1 MRPDRRTVL
10 RRAGLGGIAAVAGL
24 AGTGGLTT
32 GCGGRP
38 AGRPRPPGTAAEAPW
53 DVLARRLDGRLVRPA
68 DAGYPTARL
77 LFDPAFDAVRPRAVA
92 FCATPADVAACVSF
106 CRDTGLHLAAR
117 CGGHSYGGYS
127 TTPGLVVDVSRMN
140 RIRPGDA
147 GTATVGAG
155 ARLVD
160 VYATL
165 AAAGQAI
172 PAGSC
177 PTVGVAGLALGG
189 GIGVLARRH
198 GLTCD
203 RMIGAEVVLASG
215 EALRVDADHD
225 GDLFWALRGAGGGNF
240 GIVTSFGFATHRTR
254 RLGLF
259 TLRWP
264 WSAAAA
270 VLAGWQDWVAG
281 RLGELPDEL
290 WTNLVASSTPSS
302 GTSGT
307 PALQVGGVYGGTLA
321 ALQGLLGGL
330 VEAVGVEPGARF
342 AAERDHLDAMLIEA
356 GCSGA
361 GVAACHLPSQ
371 QPAGT
376 LRRVA
381 QLAAS
386 AFVTSPVPT
395 AGLDALRRAMED
407 RQRTPGLGGGGF
419 ILDSWGGAINR
430 VAPAETAFV
439 HRRALASI
447 QYVAG
452 YAVGDPDGVRV
463 ANRSWLRGTVRAVAP
478 YVSTAAY
485 QNYIDPELADWPNAY
500 YGTNLPR
507 LRKVKARYDPD
518 NLFHFAQSIS

>member
-1 MRPDRRTVL
+1 VG
-10 RRAGLGGIAAVAGL
+10 GLAAVAGL
-24 AGTGGLTT
+24 AGAGGPIA

-38 AGRPRPPGTAAEAPW
+38 AGRARPPLTAPPGTAAQSAW
-53 DVLARRLDGRLVRPA
+53 DVLARRLDGRLVRPS

-77 LFDPAFDAVRPRAVA
+77 LFDPAFDAVRPQAVA

-106 CRDTGLHLAAR
+106 CRDTGVHLAAR

-140 RIRPGDA
+140 QVRPGDA

-165 AAAGQAI
+165 AGSGQAI

-177 PTVGVAGLALGG
+177 PTVGIAGLALGG
-189 GIGVLARRH
+189 GIGVLARRY

-203 RMIGAEVVLASG
+203 RMIGAEIVLASG
-215 EALRVDADHD
+215 ETLRVDADHD

-240 GIVTSFGFATHRTR
+240 GVVTSFGFATHRTR

-290 WTNLVASSTPSS
+290 WTNLVASSS

-307 PALQVGGVYGGTLA
+307 PALQVGGVYGGTPA
-321 ALQGLLGGL
+321 ALHGLLGGL
-330 VEAVGVEPGARF
+330 IEAVGVEPGARF
-342 AAERDHLDAMLIEA
+342 TAEHDHLDAMLIEA
-356 GCSGA
+356 GCG
-361 GVAACHLPSQ
+361 GKDVDACHLSGQ
-371 QPAGT
+371 HPAGM

-386 AFVTSPVPT
+386 AFVTTPMPT
-395 AGLDALRRAMED
+395 AGLDALLRAVED

-430 VAPAETAFV
+430 VAPEETAFV
-439 HRRALASI
+439 HRRTLASI

-478 YVSTAAY
+478 YVSTSAY

-507 LRKVKARYDPD
+507 LRKVKASYDPG
-518 NLFHFAQSIS
+518 NFFRFAQSIS